1 MDKKRLL
8 IISSLFPNP
17 QNPNRGTFVL
27 EQVLE
32 LARDYEVR
40 VIAHEISTQ
49 REQQRF
55 IRQGITVDYLRY
67 PLLLKA
73 FPSALITFR
82 LFCLPHI
89 RRIVQHWK
97 PNLVHIHDY
106 AHIPALYW
114 LGKWIP
120 AQGIDSYLTLHN
132 LKSLPG
138 QMNHPSTDF
147 IYASTL
153 GKALSPWKRIFI
165 VSNKL
170 QDVLAKYNPRIE
182 FIGNGIRDIEPEL
195 SPESGIITGFLSG
208 AEFSILSVGNLIE
221 TKGFSLLI
229 AAVANLKTSGLDIR
243 LVIVGEGPQ
252 RAQLIEQCKRLGI
265 EDNTLIHNQI
275 ENKVLR
281 GIYAKCDLFVLPS
294 FSETFGIVYLEAMYA
309 GVPVVAVK
317 GEGIWGLF
325 EEDREA
331 LYAEPRSITDLEA
344 KIRYVIANPKASRE
358 LADRAQLKV
367 RKDFMLDKLVSRLQ
381 AHYEKPA
388 QSKRCIMH
396 IPWQL
401 IDESVS
407 ASEIRPIKMLQA
419 FQDNGYEVFFVTGDA
434 KTRQLRINQ
443 LKQNLASGIKYDFLY
458 SESSTLPMMLTDTH
472 HLPTRPFTDLKL
484 FSLCKRNSIPIGL
497 FYRDMHW
504 AFPQIK
510 RFGNLK
516 HKFSK
521 LFHLL
526 ELQIYNRF
534 LCVFFS
540 TSKDRDLIYNH
551 LSSLDQKLPYWP
563 LYPGT
568 DLHKNFNP
576 QTQDYFVF
584 IGSVRPPLY
593 DIRIVLQTFNM
604 FPHLKLKLCT
614 AKAVWELYAN
624 YYKDLVSPNV
634 EILHLVNE
642 DAQNLIAHARYA
654 LNYFPDFDYRNIAM
668 PFKIFDYMSHDIP
681 VICNVNDATGK
692 FMSQT
697 GIGFAIPHSVEAL
710 TKFLSNLPDEEEY
723 QEMRRHISKCKAG
736 HTWQKRAEFVASTLT
751 AQRREL

>member
-114 LGKWIP
+114 LGKWMP

-138 QMNHPSTDF
+138 QMNQPSTDF

-153 GKALSPWKRIFI
+153 GKALSPWKRIFV

-229 AAVANLKTSGLDIR
+229 AAVANLKASGLDIR

-281 GIYAKCDLFVLPS
+281 GIYAECDLFVLPS

-309 GVPVVAVK
+309 GVPVIAVK

-344 KIRYVIANPKASRE
+344 KIRYVIANPKAASE
-358 LADRAQLKV
+358 MAYKAQLKV

-497 FYRDMHW
+497 FYRDMYW
-504 AFPQIK
+504 AFKGIN
-510 RFGNLK
+510 RFGLLK
-516 HKFSK
+516 HWFSK
-521 LFHLL
+521 GFHILDIY
-526 ELQIYNRF
+526 IYN
-534 LCVFFS
+534 LYLNVFFG
-540 TSKDRDLIYNH
+540 TTPDREFMFDL
-551 LSSLDQKLPYWP
+551 LKPLKRSLPYYE
-563 LYPGT
+563 LYPGSVPLVQKS
-568 DLHKNFNP
+568 DLIPESFI
-576 QTQDYFVF
+576 F
-584 IGSVRPPLY
+584 IGSIKPPLY
-593 DIRIVLQTFNM
+593 DLRVVLEAFVK
-604 FPHLKLKLCT
+604 FPHLKLTICT
-614 AKAVWELYAN
+614 TKKNWELHSA
-624 YYKDLVSPNV
+624 YYEPFMSPNV
-634 EILHLVNE
+634 EIVHLVDE
-642 DAQNLIAHARYA
+642 EAQRIIGVSQYA
-654 LNYFPDFDYRNIAM
+654 FSYFPDDAYRNYAM

-681 VICNVNDATGK
+681 VICNENDATGTFVREAK
-692 FMSQT
+692 T
-697 GIGFAIPHSVEAL
+697 GFAIPHSKEAL
-710 TKFLSNLPDEEEY
+710 ASFLSNLPSEEKY
-723 QEMRRHISKCKAG
+723 QELRKHIAQVKTE